1 MKFVLLEVRS
11 RSVRTIVLLAFAVTV
26 LLSALMGGAE
36 GAVEQND
43 AEYGAEQ
50 NDQTSDAISV
60 SGPSVL
66 LVRERTSIGTH
77 LVTYR
82 AIVSPTADLS
92 GVNLVFSIE
101 GTDSGKYRIEPITG
115 ELFTAQWID
124 YETDAIDMFTVVV
137 SGGVHRA
144 TLDVTVNIEDVED
157 SVSTLSVSKANPV
170 PGVYQG
176 NPEHA
181 LDDPRPDNFVET
193 DWANWGTILRIEVT
207 SESPESDCGTGLDC
221 IRLYVAAD
229 GSEDEQ
235 ELVAMRTG
243 APGYKF
249 VAAVKLVE
257 TEAAGGETL
266 EVIGADG
273 TARQVQV
280 LQLGEDDEVE
290 IEFDNLRG
298 SVDVENVPP
307 EFTYFQPDHG
317 STFDDRDVDFY
328 ITVQDAESG
337 LPEPEDLPDRD
348 GDHDYTPVAALV
360 HDSQCYNSSQDEDGY
375 AAVENLRLRDGS
387 IYCFGQ
393 PEIHP
398 IRNYRDFDEID
409 HGYDV
414 ETTIVLPEGETHY
427 VTFVVCDRSGNCIAY
442 DADED
447 SDIALVELTPEQD
460 DPCLATITDDST
472 IEGNWDGTCPSGRE
486 PEPYG
491 GSGDRY
497 ARYYTFTLSATSNI
511 TIALTSSEDTYLYL
525 LEGVNKGV
533 PYLYENDDITPGSN
547 LNSRIEQRLQP
558 GEYTIE
564 ATTYYSQKTGEFTLE
579 VSGIGEARVVDAD
592 CSSGIAVDDPDDT
605 AGLVSDCETLLAAR
619 DTLSGSA
626 TLNWSADIPI
636 EGWDGIRIVGSPER
650 VDSLSLNDL
659 GLNGVI
665 PAGLGLL
672 AHLFLLSL
680 SGNDLSGQIPS
691 ELGDLGDLAILSLS
705 GNNLNG
711 AIPHELGDIPFLIIL
726 DLSSNQLT
734 G

>member
-11 RSVRTIVLLAFAVTV
+11 RSVRTIVLLAFAVAV

-36 GAVEQND
+36 VAAELND
-43 AEYGAEQ
+43 AVYGAGQ

-60 SGPSVL
+60 SGSSVL
-66 LVRERTSIGTH
+66 LVREGTSIGTH

-92 GVNLVFSIE
+92 SVNLVFSIE
-101 GTDSGKYRIEPITG
+101 GTDSGKYMIDPMTG
-115 ELFTAQWID
+115 ELFTALWID

-144 TLDVTVNIEDVED
+144 TLEVTVNIGDVED
-157 SVSTLSVSKANPV
+157 SVSTLQVSKANPV

-176 NPEHA
+176 NPEHV
-181 LDDPRPDNFVET
+181 LDAFPYGFVET
-193 DWANWGTILRIEVT
+193 EWANWNTILRIEVT

-221 IRLYVAAD
+221 VRLHVEAD

-243 APGYKF
+243 AQGHKY

-257 TEAAGGETL
+257 TEAEGGETT
-266 EVIGADG
+266 EVIGEDG
-273 TARQVQV
+273 TARLVQV
-280 LQLGEDDEVE
+280 LQVGEDDEVE

-298 SVDVENVPP
+298 SVDVENGPP

-317 STFDDRDVDFY
+317 STFDDQDVDFY

-360 HDSQCYNSSQDEDGY
+360 HDSQCYNSSQDEDGF
-375 AAVENLRLRDGS
+375 AAVENLRLRDGA

-398 IRNYRDFDEID
+398 IRDDRDFDEID
-409 HGYDV
+409 NGYDV

-579 VSGIGEARVVDAD
+579 VSGISKPPEDAD
-592 CSSGIAVDDPDDT
+592 CSSGIAVTDPDDNP
-605 AGLVSDCETLLAAR
+605 GLVSDCEVLLAAR
-619 DTLSGSA
+619 DILAGSA
-626 TLNWSADIPI
+626 GLNWSAGLPI
-636 EGWDGIRIVGSPER
+636 EEWDGIRIVGSPER
-650 VDSLSLNDL
+650 VDSLTLNDL
-659 GLNGVI
+659 ELNGVI
-665 PAGLGLL
+665 LRSWAYLL
-672 AHLFLLSL
+672 TCFC
-680 SGNDLSGQIPS
+680 
-691 ELGDLGDLAILSLS
+691 LAYQ
-705 GNNLNG
+705 
-711 AIPHELGDIPFLIIL
+711 A
-726 DLSSNQLT
+726 T
-734 G
+734 T